1 MSRLFITPREIDFI
15 SDIAKEITKDVI
27 GDVIY
32 YYKVREDISNVHDVY
47 EEALEKLNTLT
58 PESVEVIA
66 NSNYIEFDI
75 SGMVDNLYDDLGIT
89 WEISSLHD
97 KIYHDDYDY
106 ELYYGAD
113 YFDGYEEGLEI
124 ELKSRIDG
132 IVSNNLELKDDFIKL
147 GLEFNFTTIKD
158 LLETYDVLDDIAN
171 EISTEFGEAENRAIG
186 KEGEKIGNKMGKILN
201 VNASKNEISIHPRAL
216 IMYIHGN
223 EFFTTDPD
231 EFKDNITN
239 LLNEL
244 YSDYNFP
251 EDTDQFFEWTREVGY
266 GAEDI
271 DEDYLNSGII
281 SKIEYALNEYLK
293 ASYEGE
299 EDDVN
304 IGKLKSEIISHLND
318 TLVKLGES
326 PNAKV
331 IQNDVTRIFI
341 DRDKFKLN
349 GQVYITLTTSDGKSQ
364 EGYVNI
370 NDIPTYFTNYKLFEA
385 IQRFKSII

>member
-1 MSRLFITPREIDFI
+1 
-15 SDIAKEITKDVI
+15 
-27 GDVIY
+27 
-32 YYKVREDISNVHDVY
+32 
-47 EEALEKLNTLT
+47 
-58 PESVEVIA
+58 
-66 NSNYIEFDI
+66 
-75 SGMVDNLYDDLGIT
+75 
-89 WEISSLHD
+89 
-97 KIYHDDYDY
+97 
-106 ELYYGAD
+106 
-113 YFDGYEEGLEI
+113 
-124 ELKSRIDG
+124 
-132 IVSNNLELKDDFIKL
+132 
-147 GLEFNFTTIKD
+147 
-158 LLETYDVLDDIAN
+158 
-171 EISTEFGEAENRAIG
+171 
-186 KEGEKIGNKMGKILN
+186 
-201 VNASKNEISIHPRAL
+201 
-216 IMYIHGN
+216 MYIHGN